1 MNKNKIITDISELYV
16 FELEKLIKVLDFELI
31 INNGKEIEL
40 VRKEK

>member
-16 FELEKLIKVLDFELI
+16 FEIEKLIKALDFELI
-31 INNGKEIEL
+31 INNGKEIEF

>member
-16 FELEKLIKVLDFELI
+16 FEIEKLIKVLDFELI